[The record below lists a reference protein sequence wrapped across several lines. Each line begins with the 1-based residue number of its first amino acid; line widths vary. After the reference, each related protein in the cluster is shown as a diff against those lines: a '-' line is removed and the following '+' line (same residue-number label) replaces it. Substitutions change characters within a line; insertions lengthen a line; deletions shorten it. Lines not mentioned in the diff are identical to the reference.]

1 MDIFSPAIIIQSCR
15 ICPENVHQEK
25 ECAKRMNLSFEVDRM
40 GETGRQK
47 TLADGLAGN
56 EKYEC

>member
-1 MDIFSPAIIIQSCR
+1 
-15 ICPENVHQEK
+15 
-25 ECAKRMNLSFEVDRM
+25 MNLSFEVDRM